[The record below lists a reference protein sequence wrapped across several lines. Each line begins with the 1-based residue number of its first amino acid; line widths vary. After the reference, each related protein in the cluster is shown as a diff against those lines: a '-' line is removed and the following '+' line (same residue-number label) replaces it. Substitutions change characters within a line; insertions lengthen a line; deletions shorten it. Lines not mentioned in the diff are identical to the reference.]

1 MSGVHVD
8 FPSWVTTTRTAPDG
22 SHYQVSRV
30 TGEVVNMIRPE
41 PIKPK
46 MEENA
51 KAKTKSDLKLIKDQ
65 VDRKTKLYQDFQ
77 IRALKEDVL
86 AYRKLDARLDEL
98 KSPAA
103 IAKNDD
109 KLKAICL
116 KYAKEVF

>member
-8 FPSWVTTTRTAPDG
+8 FPGWVTTTRTAPDG
-22 SHYQVSRV
+22 SHYQVNRV
-30 TGEVVNMIRPE
+30 TGEVVDMIRPE

-46 MEENA
+46 KKENT
-51 KAKTKSDLKLIKDQ
+51 KANSGLELIQ
-65 VDRKTKLYQDFQ
+65 AHVDRKTKLYLDFLMS
-77 IRALKEDVL
+77 APSEDVL

>member
-8 FPSWVTTTRTAPDG
+8 FPGWVTTTRTAPDG
-22 SHYQVSRV
+22 SHYQVNRV
-30 TGEVVNMIRPE
+30 TGEVVDMIRPE

-46 MEENA
+46 RKEST
-51 KAKTKSDLKLIKDQ
+51 KVKTKSDLELIKDQ
-65 VDRKTKLYQDFQ
+65 VDRKTKLYLDFLMS
-77 IRALKEDVL
+77 APSEDVL
-86 AYRKLDARLDEL
+86 AYRKLDAKLDEL